1 MRKHK
6 YREFTDGGVMMRD
19 MVRQVKKHWKVLT
32 ALAVVL
38 TVSIIGMTMLF
49 ANDVVLTMSVVNGED
64 KMTWTLGE
72 TPPELKAE
80 VTSSDAVIVSK
91 QITWNSS
98 APEVVAISTIQGAE
112 NDEVQLKFNGAGM
125 TTISCTSVVEFED
138 GTFANKTVTR
148 DFFIALEPG
157 SDQFGVLQVG
167 ESSQLYTNY
176 SQDNDATDLTWTS
189 SNSEVVEIVPVNDS
203 TGRYVVGIRAVGSG
217 TAEITARTSDGQTV
231 KFVRLIKARF
241 DNTAM
246 VEVKPSEFV
255 SIYEKGQA
263 NSPDPTLL
271 TWGTIDTS
279 GTYVTVDKMGRVIGN
294 MAGIT
299 EVYMYTTYNYSD
311 LTEAQ
316 YPGISAIMNDPE
328 KLAKEFGNSIRVKV
342 LFGIYGGDKVL
353 SVSDTAQLSVNV
365 TEALKNAVNWN
376 SSNTS
381 VVTVDSKGKLTA
393 VAAGTATI
401 TAQIVGNKLY
411 ETDTETIHTATINV
425 SVVDNFAVSETER
438 MINKGEQFTLKAIPT
453 DTSETTTISWTSS
466 DESIASVTYSEDDK
480 YSAIISAG
488 PNTGTAI
495 ITAYQTSAD
504 GVVKKATCTVLVK
517 EPVSGIEMEPK
528 EVEITV
534 GSEYQLTLI
543 FNNETGTIPDNLDVK
558 WVSSDEK
565 IATVEKSTMV
575 NGLVKAHSGGDVV
588 ISAITVDGI
597 VVAACKVHVRV
608 PVTDIQLT
616 KNEVNC
622 SMSLGTYQLS
632 YTITPEGDGVNT
644 AVTWESSNPS
654 VATVDENGLV
664 TFIAPGKA
672 TIICQ
677 TVDTG
682 ANGLNLIDT
691 CEFYINQPV
700 TQVTLDYNEHTM
712 KIGDTFRLTALVSPE
727 DATNKTVIWSSSDPS
742 VARVDETGNI
752 TAVGS
757 GSATIICQSED
768 SGVFDY
774 CNVSVYQ
781 PVTGI
786 TINTHEMTVRKG
798 TIFWLNAAVAPEDA
812 WNKTVV
818 WSSSDESI
826 ATVDQTGMVT
836 AVAPGECVITATSAD
851 SAVVDRCTVVVT
863 EPVDGISLNYEEAT
877 IYTGEKLVI
886 IPTITPIDADN
897 KAVTYLSS
905 DPSVATVDDS
915 GIVTGVSG
923 GSTIILV
930 TTVERGL
937 VASCKVTVYE
947 FVTSVE
953 IQDKQPYINKGVT
966 RRHKVIVK
974 PDTATNTGV
983 AWSSNRPD
991 IVSVDDKG
999 NITANGYGTA
1009 VITATAADGS
1019 GVYDTYTVTSVK
1031 PVEKITVSPTSVT
1044 LLEGQSA
1051 DINVTVTPSDATFN
1065 EVEWTCSDTTIAT
1078 VDFNGTITAVKTG
1091 ICYVYA
1097 TSTDGNEI
1105 QGRVKVTVKP
1115 SIPATSVVINTS
1127 EMVLLP
1133 GQTEA
1138 ANARLKPSRST
1149 DGVTWITGDP
1159 CVATVDKN
1167 GIVTAKGQGQTE
1179 IYCVADSGVES
1190 SFTVIVLALNSS
1202 KVTVE
1207 QYDTY
1212 VLDVFGATENIQW
1225 YSNNRRVA
1233 TVDAN
1238 GNVIGRSVGTTT
1250 ITAYVDGKTLY
1261 CRVTVTKIKK

>member
-1 MRKHK
+1 MRK
-6 YREFTDGGVMMRD
+6 YREYTDGGVMMKDIIKQAKR
-19 MVRQVKKHWKVLT
+19 HWKVLT

-49 ANDVVLTMSVVNGED
+49 ANDVVLTMSISED
-64 KMTWTLGE
+64 KMTWELGD
-72 TPPELKAE
+72 TPPELQAV
-80 VTSSDAVIVSK
+80 VTSSDNTIASK
-91 QITWNSS
+91 TISWSSS
-98 APEVVAISTIQGAE
+98 AEEVVSISNILGAD
-112 NDEVQLKFNGAGM
+112 NDTVQLKFNGAGKATITC
-125 TTISCTSVVEFED
+125 TTVVTFND
-138 GTFANKTVTR
+138 GTTADKKVTR
-148 DFFIALEPG
+148 DFFITLKAGSSDFDVLE
-157 SDQFGVLQVG
+157 VG
-167 ESSQLYTNY
+167 KISQLYTNY
-176 SQDNDATDLTWTS
+176 SQDGDATGLTWTS
-189 SNSEVVEIVPVNDS
+189 SDTGVIELVPVNDS
-203 TGRYVVGIRAVGSG
+203 TGRYVVGIKAVGSG

-231 KFVRLIKARF
+231 KFIRLVKAKF

-255 SIYEKGQA
+255 SVYEKGEA

-271 TWGTIDTS
+271 TWGTIDTD
-279 GTYVTVDKMGRVIGN
+279 GTYITVDKMGRVQGN
-294 MAGIT
+294 LAGIT
-299 EVYMYTTYNYSD
+299 EVYMYTTYKYGE

-316 YPGISAIMNDPE
+316 YKGITAIVDDPE
-328 KLAKEFGNSIRVKV
+328 KLADEFGDSIKVKV

-353 SVSDTAQLSVNV
+353 TVGDTAQLSVNV
-365 TEALKNAVNWN
+365 TESLKSAVNWN

-381 VVTVDSKGKLTA
+381 VVTVDSKGNLTA
-393 VAAGTATI
+393 VSAGTATI

-411 ETDTETIHTATINV
+411 ETDTQTIHTATINV
-425 SVVDNFAVSETER
+425 SVVDNFAVSETEHTLNR
-438 MINKGEQFTLKAIPT
+438 GEQFTLKAIPT
-453 DTSETTTISWTSS
+453 DTSDGTTISWTSS
-466 DESIASVTYSEDDK
+466 DESIATITYSESDK
-480 YSAIISAG
+480 YSAIINAG

-504 GVVKKATCTVLVK
+504 GVVKKATCTVYVK
-517 EPVSGIEMEPK
+517 EPVSGVQMEPE

-543 FNNETGTIPDNLDVK
+543 FNNDTGTIPDNLDVK
-558 WVSSDEK
+558 WVSSDES

-588 ISAITVDGI
+588 ISAITYDGI
-597 VVAACKVHVRV
+597 VVASCKVHVRV
-608 PVTDIQLT
+608 PVTGIKLT
-616 KNEVNC
+616 KNRVDC

-632 YTITPEGDGVNT
+632 YTLTPEGDGVNQ
-644 AVTWESSNPS
+644 AVTWESSNPD
-654 VATVDENGLV
+654 VATVDKNGLV
-664 TFIAPGKA
+664 TFVSPGKA

-682 ANGLNLIDT
+682 VDGLNLIDT

-700 TQVTLDYNEHTM
+700 TEVILDYNEHTM
-712 KIGDTFRLTALVSPE
+712 KIGDTFRLTALVNPD
-727 DATNKTVIWSSSDPS
+727 DATNKTVIWKSSDTS
-742 VARVDETGNI
+742 VATVDTTGNI

-781 PVTGI
+781 PVTSV
-786 TINTHEMTVRKG
+786 TLNTHEMTVRKG
-798 TIFWLNAAVAPEDA
+798 TIFWLNATVGPDDA

-818 WSSSDESI
+818 WSSSDETV

-863 EPVDGISLNYEEAT
+863 EPVDGISLNFTEAT
-877 IYTGEKLVI
+877 VYTGEKIVI
-886 IPTITPIDADN
+886 IPTVTPVDADN
-897 KAVTYLSS
+897 KSVTYLSS
-905 DPSVATVDDS
+905 DPSVATVDTN

-923 GSTIILV
+923 GSAIILV

-953 IQDKQPYINKGVT
+953 IQDKTPYINKGVT
-966 RRHKVIVK
+966 RRLKAIVR

-983 AWSSNRPD
+983 VWSSNRPD
-991 IVSVDDKG
+991 IISVDSKG

-1019 GVYDTYTVTSVK
+1019 GVYDTYTLTSVK
-1031 PVEKITVSPTSVT
+1031 PVEKVTVAPSSVT
-1044 LLEGQSA
+1044 VLEGQSV
-1051 DINVTVTPSDATFN
+1051 DINATVTPSDATFN
-1065 EVEWTCSDTTIAT
+1065 EVDWTSSDDTIAS
-1078 VDFNGTITAVKTG
+1078 VDFNGTITGKKAG
-1091 ICYVYA
+1091 ICYVFA
-1097 TSTDGNEI
+1097 TSTDGNNI
-1105 QGRVKVTVKP
+1105 QGKVKVTVKP
-1115 SIPATSVVINTS
+1115 AVPATSVVINTT

-1138 ANARLKPSRST
+1138 AQARLKPTKST
-1149 DGVTWITGDP
+1149 DGIEWVSGDP
-1159 CVATVDKN
+1159 CVATVDQN
-1167 GIVTAKGQGQTE
+1167 GVVTAKGQGQTE
-1179 IYCVADSGVES
+1179 IYCIADSGVES

-1202 KVTVE
+1202 KITVE
-1207 QYDTY
+1207 QYDSY
-1212 VLDVFGATENIQW
+1212 VLDVFGATEKIKW
-1225 YSNNRRVA
+1225 YTNNNRIA
-1233 TVDAN
+1233 TVDSS

-1250 ITAYVDGKTLY
+1250 IMARVNGKVLY